1 MATATSALETPSKS
15 RSRRKW
21 LVALLGLVALLL
33 VLFLVA
39 VGWIYVL
46 AHRALPQVDGAISVP
61 ALNAPVQVVRDEQ
74 GVPHIT
80 ATNLDDLFFA
90 QGYVTAQDRLW
101 QMDVS
106 RRYAAG
112 ELAEIFG
119 PRLVEHDIQQ
129 RYLQIRNAVERGAA
143 TLNPRD
149 RKFFE
154 DYAGGVNAF
163 INSHRNKLPLEFRL
177 LQYEPKPWRVT
188 DSLLVGANM
197 SQMLNTQYD
206 VELWHEKIVKQL
218 SPDLASDLYPNHSW
232 RDHPPGAEG
241 DKIDDEAPAKAPNGK
256 QNSSGR
262 TRKSLI
268 SDLLTP
274 PLPPAECDSCV
285 PGSNNWVLSGE
296 HTASGKPLL
305 SNDMHLSHQIPNT
318 WYEAHLHGGDYKVAG
333 LTLPGLPFIMVGH
346 NQRIAWGFTNL
357 GPDVQDLF
365 IENFNRDQ
373 QVETPKGFVS
383 PERHFETIHVKSRKD
398 LQFDVIVTRHGPII
412 TPILPGETRQIALQ
426 WTLYD
431 PSLMTDPFFDVNTAG
446 NWQEFRAAFE
456 KFGGPSQN
464 IVYADIDGHIGYQA
478 TGKIPIR
485 ASGDG
490 LLPVSGADDAHNWR
504 GYVPFEKLPSVLDP
518 PSGIL
523 ATANARITPD
533 EYPYILANNWFGPY
547 RTERIYR
554 ALESDQ
560 KFKPADMLA
569 LQTDIY
575 SDLDHFFA
583 DHFVYAIDH
592 TKNPSSRLQQAAEI
606 MRGWDGRMVTDSA
619 APSIAYFSRRNLLRL
634 ILEPRIGA
642 DYSLYS
648 WGLST
653 AALEAIVDR
662 RLTRWLPIGF
672 ANFDELLVAAVDRTL
687 QAAPSDLKSWKWGKQ
702 FPIEIQ
708 HPVLGS
714 IPVLNWFSGTGKHPQ
729 SGDGVTVKQVGRT
742 FGPSERMTV
751 DFSNLD
757 TSTLNI
763 VVGQSGHLLS
773 PNYKDQFTAWYEGS
787 TFNFAFSDGAVQKAK
802 KHELTM
808 NPAK

>member
-1 MATATSALETPSKS
+1 MATATSALETPSQS
-15 RSRRKW
+15 QPRRKW
-21 LVALLGLVALLL
+21 VVALLGLVALLVVFL
-33 VLFLVA
+33 LVA
-39 VGWIYVL
+39 AGWVYVH
-46 AHRALPQVDGAISVP
+46 AHRALPQIDGAISVP
-61 ALNAPVQVVRDEQ
+61 GLNAPVQIIRDAQ

-80 ATNLDDLFFA
+80 AANVDDLFFA
-90 QGYVTAQDRLW
+90 QGYLTAQDRLW

-112 ELAEIFG
+112 ELAEVFG
-119 PRLVEHDIQQ
+119 PKLLEHDIQQ
-129 RYLQIRNAVERGAA
+129 RYLQIRNAVERGAT
-143 TLNPRD
+143 TLDPRD

-154 DYAGGVNAF
+154 DYARGVNAF
-163 INSHRNKLPLEFRL
+163 IDSHRDKLPLEFVILRY
-177 LQYEPKPWRVT
+177 QPKPWRVT

-206 VELWHEKIVKQL
+206 VELWREKIVKQL
-218 SPDLASDLYPNHSW
+218 SPDLAADLYPNHSW
-232 RDHPPGAEG
+232 RDHPPGTES
-241 DKIDDEAPAKAPNGK
+241 DQLDNKAPAQVSSGK
-256 QNSSGR
+256 QRTQARTGWLSGLLASE
-262 TRKSLI
+262 SLL
-268 SDLLTP
+268 SD
-274 PLPPAECDSCV
+274 CDGCV
-285 PGSNNWVLSGE
+285 PGSNNWVVSGE
-296 HTASGKPLL
+296 HTVTGKPLL
-305 SNDMHLSHQIPNT
+305 SNDMHLAHQIPNT
-318 WYEAHLHGGDYKVAG
+318 WYEAHLQGGDYNAAG

-373 QVETPKGFVS
+373 QVETPQGFVP
-383 PERHFETIHVKSRKD
+383 PERHFETVHIKNGRD
-398 LQFDVIVTRHGPII
+398 LQFDVLVTRHGPII

-431 PSLMTDPFFDVNTAG
+431 PNLMTDPFFDVNTAR
-446 NWQEFRAAFE
+446 NWQEFRAAFSR
-456 KFGGPSQN
+456 FGGPSQN
-464 IVYADIDGHIGYQA
+464 VVYADIDGHIGYQA

-490 LLPVSGADDAHNWR
+490 LLPVSGADDTHSWT
-504 GYVPFEKLPSVLDP
+504 GYIPFEKLPSVLDP

-523 ATANARITPD
+523 ATANARITSD
-533 EYPYILANNWFGPY
+533 DYPYLLANNWFGPY

-554 ALESDQ
+554 VLESAQ

-575 SDLDHFFA
+575 SDVDHFFA

-592 TKNPSSRLQQAAEI
+592 TKNPSQRLQQAAEI

-642 DYSLYS
+642 DYSFYS

-662 RLTRWLPIGF
+662 RLTRWLPNGF
-672 ANFDELLVAAVDRTL
+672 QSFDELLIAAVDRTL
-687 QAAPSDLKSWKWGKQ
+687 QAAPRDLKSWKWGGQ
-702 FPIEIQ
+702 FPVEIQ

-714 IPVLNWFSGTGKHPQ
+714 IPMLNWFCGTGKHPQ
-729 SGDGVTVKQVGRT
+729 SGNGVTVKQVGRT

-757 TSTLNI
+757 DSTLNI
-763 VVGQSGHLLS
+763 VVGESGHLLS
-773 PNYKDQFTAWYEGS
+773 PNYKDQFKAWYDGV
-787 TFNFAFSDGAVQKAK
+787 TFSFPFSDGAVQNAK
-802 KHELTM
+802 RHKLTLS
-808 NPAK
+808 PGK